1 MTTARATEKTT
12 HPKLAEI
19 REALVR
25 WMVFTVAF
33 AVMPVAFN
41 ALTAITRGDPVAY
54 ANLVANGELL
64 LISAAISAAAAG
76 ELSTSAEPALPAT
89 KSLLIGMSFLVI
101 CVASLWFADIASAVR
116 AHEEVDRHAVSVGS
130 TVVFAFA
137 TITGACCMTLSRL
150 LP

>member
-1 MTTARATEKTT
+1 MTTVRATQNMRNA
-12 HPKLAEI
+12 KLAEI

-25 WMVFTVAF
+25 WMIFTVAF
-33 AVMPVAFN
+33 GVLPVAFN
-41 ALTAITRGDPVAY
+41 ALTAITRGDQVAY
-54 ANLVANGELL
+54 VNLVANGELL

-76 ELSTSAEPALPAT
+76 ELSTATERTLPAT
-89 KSLLIGMSFLVI
+89 RSLLIGMSLLVV

-116 AHEEVDRHAVSVGS
+116 SHEPVDRDAIMVGS

-137 TITGACCMTLSRL
+137 TITGGCCMTLSRL